1 MRRVSTS
8 LFLLSA
14 VVLLAGCSYVQTTCP
29 SGGCGYV
36 STSSYVTTTSCCSA
50 NKTYV
55 VKTTCCPT
63 CNRCNAPYYGAYY
76 GSAWDPGYGYGYGSY
91 NTGWY

>member
-1 MRRVSTS
+1 MRRVSIS

-14 VVLLAGCSYVQTTCP
+14 VVLLSSCAYVQTTCP

-36 STSSYVTTTSCCSA
+36 STSSYVTTTNCCSA

-55 VKTTCCPT
+55 VKNT